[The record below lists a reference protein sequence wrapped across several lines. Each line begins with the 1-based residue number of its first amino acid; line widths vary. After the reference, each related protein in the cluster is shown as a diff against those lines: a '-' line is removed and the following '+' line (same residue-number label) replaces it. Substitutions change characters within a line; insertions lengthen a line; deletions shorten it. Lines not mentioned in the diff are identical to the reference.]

1 MAGNPLDEL
10 GATILKLEDRVA
22 ALEAWRELHTQS
34 MGQRQA
40 QVDSMADTARRDR
53 FLRNLRG
60 RR

>member
-22 ALEAWRELHTQS
+22 DLEAWRDSHMES

-40 QVDSMADTARRDR
+40 QVDAMADTARRDR